1 MNKRVAFFKR
11 AGFVACM
18 SDWPSFAVGILL
30 FLMTLASN
38 TAAHGEPF
46 AEKQTLGLDM
56 NAALRSSQ
64 AAIGNQV
71 SDFTLLDRDG
81 RVVRISQYRGK
92 PLLVSMIYTGC
103 FQACPSDT
111 RQLQDALL
119 AGQADFDSQK
129 FNVISIGFNQPN
141 DSPQAL
147 KSFAL
152 QHRLSY
158 PNWEFLSPHASV
170 VAPLASELGFS
181 YMPTPAGI
189 DHVSQVSL
197 LDAQGRIYRQIYV
210 QELQGKVLSEALKEL
225 LNDAPVAQTVRIAD
239 LINRVRILCTVY
251 DPVTG
256 TYRVQYGLL
265 IEVAGGLSFA
275 LFMAWFFLA
284 EWLDQRRS
292 RLRRSPVLTTDSPH
306 KKQAST

>member
-1 MNKRVAFFKR
+1 MPA
-11 AGFVACM
+11 
-18 SDWPSFAVGILL
+18 WQSFGVGILL
-30 FLMTLASN
+30 LLMALASN
-38 TAAHGEPF
+38 MAAHGEPLS
-46 AEKQTLGLDM
+46 EKQTLGLDV

-64 AAIGNQV
+64 AAIGNHV
-71 SDFTLLDRDG
+71 SDFTLLDREG
-81 RVVRISQYRGK
+81 RAVRMSQYRGK

-103 FQACPSDT
+103 FQACPTDT

-119 AGQADFDSQK
+119 AGQADFDTQQ

-170 VAPLASELGFS
+170 VSSLARELGFS

-189 DHVSQVSL
+189 DHVSQVTL

-210 QELQGKVLSEALKEL
+210 QELQGKVLSESLKEL
-225 LNDAPVAQTVRIAD
+225 LNDAPVSQTLRIAD

-251 DPVTG
+251 DPVSG

-265 IEVAGGLSFA
+265 IEVAGGVSFA
-275 LFMAWFFLA
+275 LFMAWFFLG

-292 RLRRSPVLTTDSPH
+292 RRRRASLLAKDSPH
-306 KKQAST
+306 QGQEPA

>member
-1 MNKRVAFFKR
+1 MPA
-11 AGFVACM
+11 
-18 SDWPSFAVGILL
+18 WPSFGVGILL
-30 FLMTLASN
+30 LLMALVSN
-38 TAAHGEPF
+38 MAAHGEPLSK
-46 AEKQTLGLDM
+46 KQALGLDV

-71 SDFTLLDRDG
+71 SDFTLFDREG
-81 RVVRISQYRGK
+81 RAVRMSQYRGK

-103 FQACPSDT
+103 FQACPTDT

-119 AGQADFDSQK
+119 AGQADFDTQQ

-152 QHRLSY
+152 QHRLSH

-170 VAPLASELGFS
+170 VSSLAQELGFS

-189 DHVSQVSL
+189 DHVSQVTL

-210 QELQGKVLSEALKEL
+210 QELQGKVLSESLKEL
-225 LNDAPVAQTVRIAD
+225 LNDAPVSQTVRIAD

-251 DPVTG
+251 DPVSG

-265 IEVAGGLSFA
+265 IEVAGGMSFA
-275 LFMAWFFLA
+275 LFMAWFFLG

-292 RLRRSPVLTTDSPH
+292 RRRRASLLAKESPH
-306 KKQAST
+306 HGQEPA

>member
-1 MNKRVAFFKR
+1 
-11 AGFVACM
+11 
-18 SDWPSFAVGILL
+18 
-30 FLMTLASN
+30 
-38 TAAHGEPF
+38 
-46 AEKQTLGLDM
+46 
-56 NAALRSSQ
+56 
-64 AAIGNQV
+64 
-71 SDFTLLDRDG
+71 
-81 RVVRISQYRGK
+81 
-92 PLLVSMIYTGC
+92 
-103 FQACPSDT
+103 
-111 RQLQDALL
+111 
-119 AGQADFDSQK
+119 
-129 FNVISIGFNQPN
+129 
-141 DSPQAL
+141 
-147 KSFAL
+147 
-152 QHRLSY
+152 
-158 PNWEFLSPHASV
+158 
-170 VAPLASELGFS
+170 
-181 YMPTPAGI
+181 
-189 DHVSQVSL
+189 VSL